1 METQAPVEEFSKNT
15 TAQIISK
22 SFIVVTVNIKKL
34 QQLSTI
40 KKLLSKKTKQKTE
53 YKVKMVDLLQESPE
67 SSAC

>member
-22 SFIVVTVNIKKL
+22 SIIVLTVNIKKI

-40 KKLLSKKTKQKTE
+40 EKLLSKKTKQKTE